1 MKTAFKADLFAAIR
15 EDQKLINKKEHI
27 PTPSHPQKISKKLS
41 PKINNNIKKLN
52 KFK

>member
-1 MKTAFKADLFAAIR
+1 MKYLIINFIILSLNSL
-15 EDQKLINKKEHI
+15 ELINKKEHI

-52 KFK
+52 KFE